1 MINIVVNPEFSIF
14 EVTSL
19 SYIPE
24 NIYRLVNTA
33 KLLKKKKSLQFHQ
46 QYKICSF
53 NSGKGSFYI
62 YMNHLCDLSLIQLK

>member
-14 EVTSL
+14 QVTSL

-24 NIYRLVNTA
+24 NIYRLMNTA
-33 KLLKKKKSLQFHQ
+33 KLLKKKSLQFHQ

-53 NSGKGSFYI
+53 NSEESFYI
-62 YMNHLCDLSLIQLK
+62 YMNHLCDLSLLKLK